1 MAPGSTRTN
10 SLGKF
15 TARRG
20 RKRTSNVVKVKY
32 EAPTAKNQR
41 NQIMRNAKTLAKIS
55 KKVLSSRVFCD
66 WQFVGQLYA
75 KLDAGNYTTT
85 WGAFP
90 LMDTNSWRAVL
101 RMDENVAEGSATFIQ
116 RLSINLRY
124 TLGLSSWAQFN
135 VWVVTPRKDAADRD
149 PAGEIAAGNNPIQF
163 IDYIEGPNAFNLR
176 INPATY
182 KVHFASYRTLTE
194 TTLFQGALPL
204 APAGNPNTTWAKG
217 QVNVPCKTRVR
228 APTGGTPWK
237 EVTYM
242 NKPYYDRYFLLVA
255 IVQNAPSAVQLNGG
269 AQFAYDQLAT
279 TINDD

>member
-101 RMDENVAEGSATFIQ
+101 RMDENVAEGS
-116 RLSINLRY
+116 
-124 TLGLSSWAQFN
+124 
-135 VWVVTPRKDAADRD
+135 K
-149 PAGEIAAGNNPIQF
+149 
-163 IDYIEGPNAFNLR
+163 
-176 INPATY
+176 
-182 KVHFASYRTLTE
+182 
-194 TTLFQGALPL
+194 
-204 APAGNPNTTWAKG
+204 
-217 QVNVPCKTRVR
+217 
-228 APTGGTPWK
+228 
-237 EVTYM
+237 
-242 NKPYYDRYFLLVA
+242 
-255 IVQNAPSAVQLNGG
+255 APSHWHPQGTRIQPGPRDKSTYRARPASVPRPVVPRGKKSP
-269 AQFAYDQLAT
+269 T
-279 TINDD
+279 